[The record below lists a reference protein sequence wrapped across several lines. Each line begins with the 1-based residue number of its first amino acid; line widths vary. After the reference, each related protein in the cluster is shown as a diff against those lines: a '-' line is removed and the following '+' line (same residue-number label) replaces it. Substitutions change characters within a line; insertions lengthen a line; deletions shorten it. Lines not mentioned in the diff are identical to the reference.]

1 MNLSPRKLAPRWG
14 RRAVVLCSATAVT
27 AGAAAAPPAQA
38 AFTTMPCLGQAV
50 VGRGASFQKSAQDAF
65 KVGFEN
71 TYCPGIS
78 GSNPGYTY
86 ESRGSGAGRRVMG
99 ERTNGLTANP
109 PDLDN
114 TNGENSRAQVPRYG
128 ATDEA
133 PKTNQEEEIEKGRD
147 AVGDEGVLHTI
158 PIAAGPIALLVNF
171 PDNCDVKSLP
181 DANETN
187 PAATNFT
194 DRVRFTQAQLEQI
207 WFGDSASDQWGD
219 IFPTLTGIAPKT
231 DPECRTQPIKRA
243 VRFDDSGTTFA
254 FKDYLRAINPGRGWL
269 TTYLSN
275 PDSRHWPN
283 TPTSAATP
291 GTNPTINGGA
301 NGNSFVADAV
311 NANDGSIGY
320 ADLAIARSKGFQD
333 TAQTAGPETDDKYW
347 TQVQNGSGTFT
358 EPTADAQSFLNG
370 IKGGLCASTVYQNVP
385 GGADPTLGN
394 WFNTT
399 GVNAAAGYG
408 ICTLTYALA
417 FDDNA
422 TAYGNN
428 ATEEA
433 KARTV
438 KDFLTYVLTDAG
450 QATLFPGDYGPV
462 PTAGGQ
468 SSILEVARRGTA
480 AIGFNKAGDAGGG
493 TGGGGGGGNTNT
505 NTNTQSPVTNTIAA
519 KLAISNLFSISSIAV
534 GRNGSLVAT
543 LRVPGAGRVRGLATA
558 KIANKRA
565 KKGKKPT
572 KGKKE
577 KTRQITVG
585 STTVNPTQG
594 GSIRVPIRLTK
605 VAAAALKSRRK
616 LSVSIAFTYTPSGGQ
631 ARTLKRGVNLKAA
644 KKKKSSQ

>member
-114 TNGENSRAQVPRYG
+114 TNGENSRTQVPRYG

-133 PKTNQEEEIEKGRD
+133 PKTNQEDEIEKGRD

-158 PIAAGPIALLVNF
+158 PIAAGPVALLVNF

-194 DRVRFTQAQLEQI
+194 DRVRFTQTQLEQI

-231 DPECRTQPIKRA
+231 DADCRTQPIKRA

-320 ADLAIARSKGFQD
+320 ADLAIARSKSFQD

-438 KDFLTYVLTDAG
+438 KDFLTYVLSDAG

-480 AIGFNKAGDAGGG
+480 AIGFNKAGDSSS
-493 TGGGGGGGNTNT
+493 GNNP
-505 NTNTQSPVTNTIAA
+505 PVVNPPVVNPPV
-519 KLAISNLFSISSIAV
+519 SNPPVVTPPKTTPSNRFSIASAV
-534 GRNGSLVAT
+534 ILRSGDIQLT
-543 LRVPGAGRVRGLATA
+543 IRVPGAGLINGVATA
-558 KIANKRA
+558 KVKSGKKKKARTRTLTIARSSVRPSQAGSVKLTLKLSGSAKSALAKA
-565 KKGKKPT
+565 KKLAVALKVSFTPT
-572 KGKKE
+572 
-577 KTRQITVG
+577 
-585 STTVNPTQG
+585 G
-594 GSIRVPIRLTK
+594 GSL
-605 VAAAALKSRRK
+605 AS
-616 LSVSIAFTYTPSGGQ
+616 Q
-631 ARTLKRGVNLKAA
+631 NRTLTLKAKA
-644 KKKKSSQ
+644 KKKSKQ

>member
-1 MNLSPRKLAPRWG
+1 MNLSPRKLAPQWG

-133 PKTNQEEEIEKGRD
+133 PKTNQEDEIEKGRD

-158 PIAAGPIALLVNF
+158 PIAAGPVALLVNF

-194 DRVRFTQAQLEQI
+194 DRVRFTQTQLEQV
-207 WFGDSASDQWGD
+207 WFGDSTSDQWGE
-219 IFPTLTGIAPKT
+219 IFPTLLAVAGSGKT
-231 DPECRTQPIKRA
+231 DDACKTQAIKRA
-243 VRFDDSGTTFA
+243 VRFDDGGTTFA

-291 GTNPTINGGA
+291 GTNPTVNGGA
-301 NGNSFVADAV
+301 NGNGFTADAV
-311 NANDGSIGY
+311 NATDGSIGY

-347 TQVQNGSGTFT
+347 TQVQNGSAAFT
-358 EPTADAQSFLNG
+358 EPTADPQSFLNG
-370 IKGGLCASTVYQNVP
+370 IKGALCAATVYQNVP

-480 AIGFNKAGDAGGG
+480 AIGFNKAGDSSS
-493 TGGGGGGGNTNT
+493 GNNP
-505 NTNTQSPVTNTIAA
+505 PVVNPPVVNPPVVNPPVVTPPRTTP
-519 KLAISNLFSISSIAV
+519 SNRFSIASAV
-534 GRNGSLVAT
+534 VLRNGNIQLT
-543 LRVPGAGRVRGLATA
+543 IRVPGAGLINGVATA
-558 KIANKRA
+558 KVKSGKKKAKTLTIARSSVRPSQAGSVKLTLKLSGSAKSALAKA
-565 KKGKKPT
+565 KKLRVALKVSFTPT
-572 KGKKE
+572 
-577 KTRQITVG
+577 
-585 STTVNPTQG
+585 G
-594 GSIRVPIRLTK
+594 GSL
-605 VAAAALKSRRK
+605 AS
-616 LSVSIAFTYTPSGGQ
+616 Q
-631 ARTLKRGVNLKAA
+631 NRTLILKAKA
-644 KKKKSSQ
+644 KRKSTK